1 MLPKGLGNL
10 SGLVRQ
16 AMNMKSKIEELKET
30 LGQESVTAT
39 AGGGMVTAVI
49 NGKFEVLS
57 IKIEPDVLEEGVE
70 AVETLTRA
78 AINEGVRQVQELV
91 QAKMRELTGG
101 MEIPG
106 LL

>member
-30 LGQESVTAT
+30 LAQESVTAT

>member
-1 MLPKGLGNL
+1 
-10 SGLVRQ
+10 
-16 AMNMKSKIEELKET
+16 MNMKSKIEELKET
-30 LGQESVTAT
+30 LGQETVTAT

>member
-16 AMNMKSKIEELKET
+16 AMNMKSKIEELKEM
-30 LGQESVTAT
+30 LAQESVTAT